1 MTDTGAEK
9 AGEVDALAEGAIEDE
24 IDCLEKKA
32 VAEAEGEGEGKAG
45 GKLAGGD
52 ESGGNSVPELLDI
65 SFELSVAVLV
75 LATACKE

>member
-9 AGEVDALAEGAIEDE
+9 AGEVDALAEGAMDG

-45 GKLAGGD
+45 GELAGGD
-52 ESGGNSVPELLDI
+52 EGGGNSMPELSDI